1 MQADGRDQTMNK
13 TIATAS
19 AGALLC
25 VLALAGCRA
34 GGGSASGAGNGS
46 AAGTS
51 ATQTG
56 PVGVPGDGVPSATPT
71 GAAAVDSELGSVDQQ
86 LGTAGGD
93 LAQATQSPADGG

>member
-1 MQADGRDQTMNK
+1 MNK

-25 VLALAGCRA
+25 VLALAGCGTRGGAA
-34 GGGSASGAGNGS
+34 GSAGNGS
-46 AAGTS
+46 GAGTGV
-51 ATQTG
+51 TQAG
-56 PVGVPGDGVPSATPT
+56 QAGAPGDGVPTATPT

>member
-13 TIATAS
+13 KIATAS

-25 VLALAGCRA
+25 VLALAGCGA
-34 GGGSASGAGNGS
+34 HGGSASSAGNGS

-51 ATQTG
+51 AAQPG
-56 PVGVPGDGVPSATPT
+56 PGGAPGDGVPAATPT
-71 GAAAVDSELGSVDQQ
+71 GVAAVDSELGSVDQQ

-93 LAQATQSPADGG
+93 LAQATQSPSDGG